1 MTLET
6 GPLLTPA
13 ISTPHEEVL
22 ATLGPALKAAAG
34 ALAENLPEGWVLE
47 LVDISGTY
55 FKVRV
60 DIPGERSVY
69 AQVYAL
75 AYTDK

>member
-1 MTLET
+1 MMLET
-6 GPLLTPA
+6 GPLLAPV
-13 ISTPHEEVL
+13 ISEPHEEVL
-22 ATLGPALKAAAG
+22 AALGPALKAAAG
-34 ALAENLPEGWVLE
+34 ALNANLPKGWVLE
-47 LVDISGTY
+47 LVDVSGTY

-60 DIPGERSVY
+60 DVPGERSVY